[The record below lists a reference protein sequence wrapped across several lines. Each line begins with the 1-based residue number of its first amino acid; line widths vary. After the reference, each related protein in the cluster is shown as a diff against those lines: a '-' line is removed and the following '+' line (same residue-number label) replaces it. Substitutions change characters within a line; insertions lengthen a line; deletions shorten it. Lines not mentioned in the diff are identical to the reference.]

1 MTTAYLFLL
10 NTFSITAG
18 TFLANFALLWM
29 IGTKVKEAE
38 KKQIELYTK
47 MQQEYAEV
55 VKKEVEKR
63 KAYLAMES

>member
-1 MTTAYLFLL
+1 MAVAFTFLL
-10 NTFSITAG
+10 NTLSISAG
-18 TFLANFALLWM
+18 TFLANFALLWL